1 MFGQI
6 LATVIGGAILDKIR
20 RNKMPDPKPV
30 IGSGTAPQL
39 DSGIPLELTEIAGT
53 TAPTPEQALE
63 MGRSGDFNNL
73 SPEEQERLLMQ
84 LFQQENDGI
93 MGMYH
98 GGQIHNYSSGGA
110 LGGLFGLGLLD
121 NIDTL
126 IDLPEILDDVK
137 DRFPKATDF
146 FTNLDPEI
154 KEILGD
160 TAAEGLLAL
169 LKKYDEPRG
178 SIVSTRTLPAGN
190 ANRRRMMIKQ
200 IGMQDGGATGKTS
213 SDADMNQFIERLNKF
228 VEMSARAN
236 LQQGRAISDKD
247 REFYSQLFG
256 ATLSDEDI
264 VNLLAQ
270 ANTQTGRRIS
280 DKDREYQRSVLG
292 LQDGDDVLDRKM
304 FKPML
309 GGGELDGPGGPKDD
323 MIPIMASDGE
333 FMLSKA
339 TVDMLG
345 GGNHSKGI
353 AALEKINNKGN
364 RMYG

>member
-1 MFGQI
+1 MPFLGKI
-6 LATVIGGAILDKIR
+6 LATVIGGTILDKIR
-20 RNKMPDPKPV
+20 RNRMPDPKPV
-30 IGSGTAPQL
+30 IGSGTAPTL
-39 DSGIPLELTEIAGT
+39 DSGIPLELAEIEGT
-53 TAPTPEQALE
+53 VAPTPEQAAE
-63 MGRSGDFNNL
+63 MNTAGVDFDNL
-73 SPEEQERLLMQ
+73 PAEEQEKLLMKI
-84 LFQQENDGI
+84 LQQENDGI

-98 GGQIHNYSSGGA
+98 GGKIHNYSSGGA
-110 LGGLFGLGLLD
+110 LGGLFGLGLFD

-200 IGMQDGGATGKTS
+200 IGMQDGG
-213 SDADMNQFIERLNKF
+213 
-228 VEMSARAN
+228 
-236 LQQGRAISDKD
+236 
-247 REFYSQLFG
+247 
-256 ATLSDEDI
+256 
-264 VNLLAQ
+264 
-270 ANTQTGRRIS
+270 
-280 DKDREYQRSVLG
+280 
-292 LQDGDDVLDRKM
+292 DVLDRKM

-353 AALEKINNKGN
+353 ATLEKINNKGN

>member
-1 MFGQI
+1 MPFLGKI
-6 LATVIGGAILDKIR
+6 LATVIGGTILDKIR
-20 RNKMPDPKPV
+20 RNRMPDPKPV
-30 IGSGTAPQL
+30 IGSGTAPTL
-39 DSGIPLELTEIAGT
+39 DSGIPLELAEIEGT
-53 TAPTPEQALE
+53 VAPTPEQAAE
-63 MGRSGDFNNL
+63 MDTAGVDFDNL
-73 SPEEQERLLMQ
+73 PAEEQEKLLMQ
-84 LFQQENDGI
+84 LLQQENDGI

-98 GGQIHNYSSGGA
+98 GGKIHNYSSGGA
-110 LGGLFGLGLLD
+110 LGGLFGLGFLD

-200 IGMQDGGATGKTS
+200 IGMQDGG
-213 SDADMNQFIERLNKF
+213 
-228 VEMSARAN
+228 
-236 LQQGRAISDKD
+236 
-247 REFYSQLFG
+247 
-256 ATLSDEDI
+256 
-264 VNLLAQ
+264 
-270 ANTQTGRRIS
+270 
-280 DKDREYQRSVLG
+280 
-292 LQDGDDVLDRKM
+292 DVLDRKM

>member
-154 KEILGD
+154 QEILGD

-200 IGMQDGGATGKTS
+200 IGMQDGG
-213 SDADMNQFIERLNKF
+213 
-228 VEMSARAN
+228 
-236 LQQGRAISDKD
+236 
-247 REFYSQLFG
+247 
-256 ATLSDEDI
+256 
-264 VNLLAQ
+264 
-270 ANTQTGRRIS
+270 
-280 DKDREYQRSVLG
+280 
-292 LQDGDDVLDRKM
+292 DVLDRKM

>member
-1 MFGQI
+1 MPFLGKI
-6 LATVIGGAILDKIR
+6 LATVIGGSILDKIR
-20 RNKMPDPKPV
+20 RNRMPDPKPV
-30 IGSGTAPQL
+30 IGSGTAPTL
-39 DSGIPLELTEIAGT
+39 DSGIPLELAEIEGT
-53 TAPTPEQALE
+53 VAPTPEQAAE
-63 MGRSGDFNNL
+63 MNTAGVDFDNL
-73 SPEEQERLLMQ
+73 PAEEQEKLLMKI
-84 LFQQENDGI
+84 LQQENDGI

-98 GGQIHNYSSGGA
+98 GGKIHNYSSGGA
-110 LGGLFGLGLLD
+110 LGGLFGLGLFD

-169 LKKYDEPRG
+169 LKNYDEPRG

-200 IGMQDGGATGKTS
+200 IGMQDGG
-213 SDADMNQFIERLNKF
+213 
-228 VEMSARAN
+228 
-236 LQQGRAISDKD
+236 
-247 REFYSQLFG
+247 
-256 ATLSDEDI
+256 
-264 VNLLAQ
+264 
-270 ANTQTGRRIS
+270 
-280 DKDREYQRSVLG
+280 
-292 LQDGDDVLDRKM
+292 DVLDRKM

-353 AALEKINNKGN
+353 ATLEKINNKGN

>member
-1 MFGQI
+1 MPFLGKI
-6 LATVIGGAILDKIR
+6 LATVIGGSILDKIR
-20 RNKMPDPKPV
+20 RNRMPDPKPV
-30 IGSGTAPQL
+30 IGSGTAPTL
-39 DSGIPLELTEIAGT
+39 DSGIPLELAEIEGT
-53 TAPTPEQALE
+53 VAPTPEQAAE
-63 MGRSGDFNNL
+63 MNTAGVDFDNL
-73 SPEEQERLLMQ
+73 PAEEQEKLLMKI
-84 LFQQENDGI
+84 LQQENDGI

-98 GGQIHNYSSGGA
+98 GGKIHNYSSGGA
-110 LGGLFGLGLLD
+110 LGGLFGLGLFD

-169 LKKYDEPRG
+169 LKNYDEPRG

-200 IGMQDGGATGKTS
+200 IGMQDGG
-213 SDADMNQFIERLNKF
+213 
-228 VEMSARAN
+228 
-236 LQQGRAISDKD
+236 
-247 REFYSQLFG
+247 
-256 ATLSDEDI
+256 
-264 VNLLAQ
+264 
-270 ANTQTGRRIS
+270 
-280 DKDREYQRSVLG
+280 
-292 LQDGDDVLDRKM
+292 DVLDRKM

>member
-1 MFGQI
+1 MPFLGKI
-6 LATVIGGAILDKIR
+6 LATVIGGSILDKIR
-20 RNKMPDPKPV
+20 RNRMPDPKPV
-30 IGSGTAPQL
+30 IGSGTAPTL
-39 DSGIPLELTEIAGT
+39 DSGIPLELAEIEGT
-53 TAPTPEQALE
+53 VAPTPEQAAE
-63 MGRSGDFNNL
+63 MDTAGVDFDNL
-73 SPEEQERLLMQ
+73 PAEEQEKLLMKI
-84 LFQQENDGI
+84 LQQENDGI

-98 GGQIHNYSSGGA
+98 GGKIHNYSSGGA
-110 LGGLFGLGLLD
+110 LGGLFGLGFLD

-200 IGMQDGGATGKTS
+200 IGMQDGG
-213 SDADMNQFIERLNKF
+213 
-228 VEMSARAN
+228 
-236 LQQGRAISDKD
+236 
-247 REFYSQLFG
+247 
-256 ATLSDEDI
+256 
-264 VNLLAQ
+264 
-270 ANTQTGRRIS
+270 
-280 DKDREYQRSVLG
+280 
-292 LQDGDDVLDRKM
+292 DVLDRKM

>member
-1 MFGQI
+1 MPFLGKI
-6 LATVIGGAILDKIR
+6 LATVIGGSILDKIR
-20 RNKMPDPKPV
+20 RNRMPDPKPV
-30 IGSGTAPQL
+30 IGSGTAPTL
-39 DSGIPLELTEIAGT
+39 DSGIPLELAEIEGT
-53 TAPTPEQALE
+53 VAPTPEQAAE
-63 MGRSGDFNNL
+63 MNTAGVDFDNL
-73 SPEEQERLLMQ
+73 PAEEQEKLLMKI
-84 LFQQENDGI
+84 LQQENDGI

-98 GGQIHNYSSGGA
+98 GGKIHNYSSGGA
-110 LGGLFGLGLLD
+110 LGGLFGLGLFD

-200 IGMQDGGATGKTS
+200 IGMQDGG
-213 SDADMNQFIERLNKF
+213 
-228 VEMSARAN
+228 
-236 LQQGRAISDKD
+236 
-247 REFYSQLFG
+247 
-256 ATLSDEDI
+256 
-264 VNLLAQ
+264 
-270 ANTQTGRRIS
+270 
-280 DKDREYQRSVLG
+280 
-292 LQDGDDVLDRKM
+292 DVLDRKM

>member
-1 MFGQI
+1 MPFLGKI
-6 LATVIGGAILDKIR
+6 LATVIGGTILDKIR
-20 RNKMPDPKPV
+20 RNRMPDPKPV
-30 IGSGTAPQL
+30 IGSGTAPTL
-39 DSGIPLELTEIAGT
+39 DSGIPLELAEIEGT
-53 TAPTPEQALE
+53 VAPTPEQAAE
-63 MGRSGDFNNL
+63 MDTAGVDFDNL
-73 SPEEQERLLMQ
+73 PAEEQEKLLMKI
-84 LFQQENDGI
+84 LQQENDGI

-110 LGGLFGLGLLD
+110 LGGLFGLGFLD

-200 IGMQDGGATGKTS
+200 IGMQDGG
-213 SDADMNQFIERLNKF
+213 
-228 VEMSARAN
+228 
-236 LQQGRAISDKD
+236 
-247 REFYSQLFG
+247 
-256 ATLSDEDI
+256 
-264 VNLLAQ
+264 
-270 ANTQTGRRIS
+270 
-280 DKDREYQRSVLG
+280 
-292 LQDGDDVLDRKM
+292 DVLDRKM